1 MQMTQKRKRQI
12 LIGEVVSTKM
22 EKTVNVKVTRQIAHP
37 LYQKRVKRF
46 KNFLAHVESIKPNDG
61 DIVTISSI
69 RPISKRKRWQ
79 VSKILR
85 KAKKIG

>member
-1 MQMTQKRKRQI
+1 MTLKRKRQL

-22 EKTVNVKVTRQIAHP
+22 EKTVNVKVTRQIAHR
-37 LYQKRVKRF
+37 LYHKRVKRF
-46 KNFLAHVESIKPNDG
+46 KNYLAHAESIKPNDG